1 MTDTR
6 RSYLLVKMK
15 ATLLLYCSGDAVI
28 TSPVTLDHCSGD
40 AVITSPVTLDHCSG
54 DAVITSPVTLDRQP
68 NDLLNISTIVKKYR
82 LLQFTSK

>member
-15 ATLLLYCSGDAVI
+15 ATLLLY
-28 TSPVTLDHCSGD
+28 CSGD